1 MNTSLTTNKGAT
13 GSARLW
19 ILLIVAIAGLVGLSF
34 RLESRTG
41 QSARQ
46 AFVVGVI
53 NPTTGPFAA
62 YGGPV
67 RDGILLAVDE
77 FNAVDGIAGRKIELA
92 MEDDGGDPKKSVNAF
107 TKLATVSK
115 SPVVIGP
122 LTSGASMAT
131 APLADR
137 YKVVQISTLAGTI
150 DLTKAGDFVFRIYP
164 SSELGSRY
172 IATAIFYPNNAFGVA
187 SRQFTT
193 EVLKASGA
201 KVVAE
206 ETFKDGDR
214 DFRTQLAKI
223 AEATPDV
230 ILCSAYYEEGAQILV
245 QAKQLGI
252 AVPILGEDGWF
263 GPIAAIARDALPNLY
278 FANVAFGPEYAENAD
293 MQRFIEAFEK
303 RYGYKA
309 NSFAAAGYAAV
320 QLVRH
325 AVLSGGTDSVKIK
338 DALYKTDLRT
348 VLVPTGI
355 IAGQGPL
362 GGADNDGP
370 QGDFLRG
377 PTPRLCP
384 LAAAG
389 LQEIDRRHG
398 VVVAS
403 IPQLQPL
410 PLRRGQLRLQRL
422 ELASLDGR
430 RQWPRTVA
438 VSQQHDEVGPRR
450 QFLTTAQLLQTDGHR
465 LLIDRRL
472 LAHTPT

>member
-1 MNTSLTTNKGAT
+1 MMRSRNNRLAKTWPIDENHSNMNASLTMNKVT
-13 GSARLW
+13 SGSARLW
-19 ILLIVAIAGLVGLSF
+19 ILLVVAISGVAGLSF

-46 AFVVGVI
+46 TFVVGVI

-77 FNAVDGIAGRKIELA
+77 FNAVNGIAGRKIELV

-115 SPVVIGP
+115 SPVIIGP
-122 LTSGASMAT
+122 LSSGVSMAT

-150 DLTKAGDFVFRIYP
+150 DLTKAGDFVFRVYP

-172 IATAIFYPNNAFGVA
+172 IAKQAVERFKAERIAIFYPNNAFGVA
-187 SRQFTT
+187 SRKFTT
-193 EVLKASGA
+193 AVIKASGA

-223 AEATPDV
+223 STAKPDV

-252 AVPILGEDGWF
+252 NVPILGEDGWF

-278 FANVAFGPEYAENAD
+278 FANVAFGPACADNTD
-293 MQRFIEAFEK
+293 MQRFIEDFEK

-320 QLVRH
+320 QLIRH
-325 AVLSGGTDSVKIK
+325 AVLSVGTDPGKLK
-338 DALYKTDLRT
+338 DALYKTDLPTVFGRIRYDENGDNVGT
-348 VLVPTGI
+348 TYGLFQLNSNNEPVLVK
-355 IAGQGPL
+355 
-362 GGADNDGP
+362 
-370 QGDFLRG
+370 
-377 PTPRLCP
+377 
-384 LAAAG
+384 
-389 LQEIDRRHG
+389 
-398 VVVAS
+398 
-403 IPQLQPL
+403 
-410 PLRRGQLRLQRL
+410 
-422 ELASLDGR
+422 
-430 RQWPRTVA
+430 
-438 VSQQHDEVGPRR
+438 
-450 QFLTTAQLLQTDGHR
+450 
-465 LLIDRRL
+465 
-472 LAHTPT
+472 